1 MDDNVNLDSFCY
13 AMRKTNDFSTDP
25 LPVHVFMFVMHIPNF
40 VSNNALCGS
49 LHYDIDVVV
58 ATRYSLAITG
68 VVDRTAFGILI
79 KIPPKFALGDPYV
92 CKSLLVRVPL
102 GAAQC

>member
-1 MDDNVNLDSFCY
+1 MLLGVLL
-13 AMRKTNDFSTDP
+13 
-25 LPVHVFMFVMHIPNF
+25 LPPQRHPYHEWLQSCAVS
-40 VSNNALCGS
+40 SNNAICAS

-58 ATRYSLAITG
+58 ATRYPLATTG
-68 VVDRTAFGILI
+68 VFDRTAFGILI
-79 KIPPKFALGDPYV
+79 KIPPKFVLGDPYV